1 AGGGDE
7 ISSRDEGELA
17 PRDGD
22 ADSTHGDS
30 DSTRDVLRQAAVA
43 LVLRRRLSEAELLII
58 KRSESERDHWS
69 GHLALPG
76 GRMEP
81 EDAGLLATAVRE
93 TFEEVG
99 LKLDEGGEVIG
110 RLATVVP
117 QSRLVP
123 RIAVTPFVAVAPA
136 EYHVFGEGET
146 PTVLTLSSEVA
157 AAFWVPVSEFASG
170 GRAADPWQA
179 KLDAAVRFYQTTEVG
194 VLVVGTEKSLYGLDS
209 ETGDVLWRRK
219 GARLDETDVASVPGT
234 DLLLI
239 TLERG
244 DKTRLEAADLL
255 TGDALWRSDKVG
267 GAVVQP

>member
-1 AGGGDE
+1 MIEFSDFLAELKSRLAPAADFDARGGDE

-99 LKLDEGGEVIG
+99 LRLDAGGEVIG
-110 RLATVVP
+110 RLATVIP

-136 EYHVFGEGET
+136 EYHVFGEGEAS
-146 PTVLTLSSEVA
+146 VKLKLSSEVA
-157 AAFWVPVSEFASG
+157 AAFWVPVSELKSG
-170 GRAADPWQA
+170 GRSGTFRIVFAGVEREWPAYPSTHGPIWG
-179 KLDAAVRFYQTTEVG
+179 LTERILTEFLS
-194 VLVVGTEKSLYGLDS
+194 LVS
-209 ETGDVLWRRK
+209 
-219 GARLDETDVASVPGT
+219 
-234 DLLLI
+234 
-239 TLERG
+239 
-244 DKTRLEAADLL
+244 
-255 TGDALWRSDKVG
+255 
-267 GAVVQP
+267 

>member
-1 AGGGDE
+1 MIEFSDFLAELKSRLAPAADFDARGGDE

-99 LKLDEGGEVIG
+99 LKLDAGGEVIG
-110 RLATVVP
+110 RLATVIP

-123 RIAVTPFVAVAPA
+123 RVAVTPFVAVAPA
-136 EYHVFGEGET
+136 EYHVFGEGEAS
-146 PTVLTLSSEVA
+146 VKLKLSSEVA
-157 AAFWVPVSEFASG
+157 AAFWVPVSELKSG
-170 GRAADPWQA
+170 GRSGTFRIVFAGVEREWPAYPSTHGPIWG
-179 KLDAAVRFYQTTEVG
+179 LTERILTEFLS
-194 VLVVGTEKSLYGLDS
+194 LVS
-209 ETGDVLWRRK
+209 
-219 GARLDETDVASVPGT
+219 
-234 DLLLI
+234 
-239 TLERG
+239 
-244 DKTRLEAADLL
+244 
-255 TGDALWRSDKVG
+255 
-267 GAVVQP
+267 